1 MKKGNN
7 FKALL
12 FFGLLSMIYS
22 CSPSLKNEATKKIIK
37 VNNKWQS
44 EHDVLKQK
52 SFWHPATYHIG
63 NLEAYQVI
71 KNKEYLNY
79 STKWAENNQWSGA
92 KSKDPQQ
99 WKFSYGEKDDYVL
112 FGDWQACF
120 QVYIDLYNIS
130 PEAYKISRAKEV
142 MDYQVN
148 TNESKYWWW
157 IDGLFMVMPVMPR
170 MYELTKDEIYL
181 KKLHEYYSF
190 TLKEVYDQETGLLY
204 RDAKYIYPKH
214 KTKNG
219 IKDFWARG
227 NGWVFAALARTL
239 DKLPQTDPHY
249 NEYVQVFT
257 KMAETL
263 KKTQQK
269 EGYWTRSILD
279 PEQAPGP
286 ETSGTSFF
294 TYGMLWGINHKI
306 LDKDNYEP
314 IALNGWKYLSQ
325 TAVQKDGTLGF
336 IQPIGERAVPG
347 QIVDA
352 NSTADF
358 GVGAFLLAATELI
371 KYSDQIK
378 TGAKD

>member
-1 MKKGNN
+1 
-7 FKALL
+7 
-12 FFGLLSMIYS
+12 MIYS

-44 EHDVLKQK
+44 ENDVLKQK

-92 KSKDPQQ
+92 KSKNPET

-314 IALNGWKYLSQ
+314 IALKGWKYLSQ
-325 TAVQKDGTLGF
+325 TAVQKDGTLGY

-378 TGAKD
+378 TGVKD